1 MKTTLVKNP
10 SVFIWKSLRF
20 AEHSPLLQ
28 VKKCLKYTLVDM
40 VTMRII
46 GDVSLVVTISTN
58 VYFRPHFSDH
68 INAAWTIFGPCCI
81 KSLNDCIEAA
91 EHIVPTRVVQSHL
104 EPEPVSIG
112 FNTVY
117 REEVCGVDLR

>member
-1 MKTTLVKNP
+1 
-10 SVFIWKSLRF
+10 
-20 AEHSPLLQ
+20 
-28 VKKCLKYTLVDM
+28 
-40 VTMRII
+40 MRII

-91 EHIVPTRVVQSHL
+91 EQIVTTSVVQSL
-104 EPEPVSIG
+104 PEPEPVSISLI
-112 FNTVY
+112 TVY
-117 REEVCGVDLR
+117 REEVCGVDWR